1 MVDSDYKR
9 YYYSNTQQREAYM
22 SEKIKP
28 TSVRIP
34 ESLKKKLEQKAKE
47 EGRSFNNL
55 VNRLLSEVVA

>member
-1 MVDSDYKR
+1 
-9 YYYSNTQQREAYM
+9 M
-22 SEKIKP
+22 SEKVKP